1 MILLDEQMRE
11 DQRDLLWQW
20 RIGHRQVGRDVAP
33 SGIQDVDIIPWLHSL
48 KRVTF
53 FTHDRWFYKARL
65 CHSAKQATP
74 SGV

>member
-1 MILLDEQMRE
+1 MRE

-20 RIGHRQVGRDVAP
+20 RIRHRQVGRDVAP

-53 FTHDRWFYKARL
+53 FTHDRWFYKA
-65 CHSAKQATP
+65 
-74 SGV
+74 